1 MANKPTNN
9 TKKDLDEM
17 KITLAIMQ
25 REIARLE
32 KHLKDEIQVHD
43 KEDLKEIWE
52 MRNNN
57 DTNRMAR

>member
-1 MANKPTNN
+1 MANKESTS
-9 TKKDLDEM
+9 KKDLAEM

-25 REIARLE
+25 REIERLE
-32 KHLKDEIQVHD
+32 KHLKDEIQVHN

-57 DTNRMAR
+57 EADRMAR

>member
-1 MANKPTNN
+1 MANKEST
-9 TKKDLDEM
+9 TKKDLAEM

-25 REIARLE
+25 KEVERLE

-57 DTNRMAR
+57 ETNRMAR

>member
-1 MANKPTNN
+1 MANKVPN

-57 DTNRMAR
+57 DRQKN

>member
-1 MANKPTNN
+1 MANKESTA
-9 TKKDLDEM
+9 KKDLAEM

-25 REIARLE
+25 REIERLE
-32 KHLKDEIQVHD
+32 KHIKDEIQVHN

-57 DTNRMAR
+57 EADRMAR

>member
-1 MANKPTNN
+1 MTNKVPN

-25 REIARLE
+25 REIERLE
-32 KHLKDEIQVHD
+32 KHIKDEIQVHN

-57 DTNRMAR
+57 DANTMAR

>member
-1 MANKPTNN
+1 MANKESTA
-9 TKKDLDEM
+9 KKDLNEM

-25 REIARLE
+25 REIERLE
-32 KHLKDEIQVHD
+32 KHIKDEIQVHN

-57 DTNRMAR
+57 DANTMAR

>member
-1 MANKPTNN
+1 MANKESTS
-9 TKKDLDEM
+9 KKDLAEM

-25 REIARLE
+25 REIERLE
-32 KHLKDEIQVHD
+32 KHIKDEIQVHN

-57 DTNRMAR
+57 EADRMAR

>member
-1 MANKPTNN
+1 MANKESTA
-9 TKKDLDEM
+9 KKDLNEM

-25 REIARLE
+25 REIERLE
-32 KHLKDEIQVHD
+32 KHIKDEIQVHD

>member
-1 MANKPTNN
+1 MANKESTS
-9 TKKDLDEM
+9 KKDLAEM

-25 REIARLE
+25 REIERLE
-32 KHLKDEIQVHD
+32 KHIKDEIQVHD

-57 DTNRMAR
+57 DRQ

>member
-32 KHLKDEIQVHD
+32 KHLKDEVQVHD

>member
-1 MANKPTNN
+1 MANKESNA
-9 TKKDLDEM
+9 KKDLAEM

-25 REIARLE
+25 REIERLE
-32 KHLKDEIQVHD
+32 KHIKDEIQVHN

-57 DTNRMAR
+57 DANTMAR

>member
-1 MANKPTNN
+1 MANKVPN

-25 REIARLE
+25 REIERLE
-32 KHLKDEIQVHD
+32 KHLKDEIQVHNKD
-43 KEDLKEIWE
+43 DLKEIWE

-57 DTNRMAR
+57 DTNTMAR

>member
-1 MANKPTNN
+1 MANKEST
-9 TKKDLDEM
+9 TKKDLAEM

-25 REIARLE
+25 KEVERLE

-57 DTNRMAR
+57 DRQKN

>member
-1 MANKPTNN
+1 MANKVPN

-25 REIARLE
+25 REIERLE
-32 KHLKDEIQVHD
+32 KHIKDEIQVHNKD
-43 KEDLKEIWE
+43 DLKEIWE

-57 DTNRMAR
+57 DTNTMAR